1 MKKLFLILIFTYSVL
16 FSFSLLAQ
24 DVIQGSET
32 GGINWTK
39 GTVFASGYGVA
50 SDKIPNRKKRLM
62 ARRAAQVD
70 AYRNLAE
77 ILSGVRVSSETTIK
91 DLEAH
96 SDIIKTKLDAVIK
109 GALITKDIYQNEV
122 AQVVIEVKMD
132 GSLIETISN
141 KNNRN
146 VKTSL
151 NLIPKIK
158 EALTGIFSSDNWSVL
173 SKAYASDL
181 GSAENSEDIV
191 SLLRKLQVKIKKEPK
206 EALEFIDAKLF
217 AFENT
222 TSFSGL
228 LIDAQAVDEFQLA
241 TIPKLRTKDGKII
254 YPTAQMLDS
263 EAFKKRPVSYDFN
276 VNNAVENKRVAYSPY
291 IVKALGTYKSRN
303 SDLVVSDDVATFIKS
318 NAYIAKT
325 LDKASVMI
333 VVSQ

>member
-1 MKKLFLILIFTYSVL
+1 MKTLFIRVLLTNLLLI
-16 FSFSLLAQ
+16 SLSLQAQ

-50 SDKIPNRKKRLM
+50 GEQVPNRKKRLL

-96 SDIIKTKLDAVIK
+96 SDIIKTKLDAVVK
-109 GALITKDIYQNEV
+109 GALIIKDIYQNEV
-122 AQVVIEVKMD
+122 AQIVIEVKMD
-132 GSLIETISN
+132 GNLIETISN
-141 KNNRN
+141 KNNRDSS
-146 VKTSL
+146 TSFNML
-151 NLIPKIK
+151 PKLKVAIS
-158 EALTGIFSSDNWSVL
+158 ELLTASNWAVMSN
-173 SKAYASDL
+173 AYASDL
-181 GSAENSEDIV
+181 NKSINSENIV
-191 SLLRKLQVKIKKEPK
+191 SILRELQNKIKNEPS
-206 EALEFIDAKLF
+206 EALEYINAKLL
-217 AFENT
+217 ALEDT

-228 LIDAQAVDEFQLA
+228 LIDAQDVTEFQLA
-241 TIPKLRTKDGKII
+241 TIPKLRTKDGKVI
-254 YPTAQMLDS
+254 YPTAEMLDS

-291 IVKALGTYKSRN
+291 IVKAIGTYKSRS
-303 SDLVVSDDVATFIKS
+303 SDLVVSDDVAAFIKS

-333 VVSQ
+333 VVAQ

>member
-1 MKKLFLILIFTYSVL
+1 MNKLLLTCLLTLLFLI
-16 FSFSLLAQ
+16 SLTLKAE

-50 SDKIPNRKKRLM
+50 GENIPNRKKRLM

-96 SDIIKTKLDAVIK
+96 SDVIKTKLDAVIK
-109 GALITKDIYQNEV
+109 GALIIKDIYQNEV

-132 GSLIETISN
+132 GTLIETISN
-141 KNNRN
+141 KNNTGTN
-146 VKTSL
+146 TSF
-151 NLIPKIK
+151 NLIPKVK
-158 EALTGIFSSDNWSVL
+158 EILSRIFDGENWRL
-173 SKAYASDL
+173 ISKAYASN
-181 GSAENSEDIV
+181 ENSSDNIV
-191 SLLRKLQVKIKKEPK
+191 NLLRQLQDKIRKEPK
-206 EALEFIDAKLF
+206 NALDFIDAKLR
-217 AFENT
+217 AFEDS

-228 LIDAQAVDEFQLA
+228 LIDAQGVNEFQLA
-241 TIPKLRTKDGKII
+241 TIPKLRTKDGKVI
-254 YPTAQMLDS
+254 YPTAQMLNS
-263 EAFKKRPVSYDFN
+263 EAFKKRPVSYDFD

-291 IVKALGTYKSRN
+291 IVKAIGTYKSRN

-333 VVSQ
+333 VVAQ